1 MSADINKILELV
13 GKVVELEKKIETA
26 VASEKDARRR
36 ERLLKA
42 CQERNV
48 DAIREIL
55 FTVD

>member
-1 MSADINKILELV
+1 MSADINKIHELV
-13 GKVVELEKKIETA
+13 GKIVEHEQKVETA
-26 VASEKDARRR
+26 IASEKDVRRR

>member
-1 MSADINKILELV
+1 MSPDINKIIELV
-13 GKVVELEKKIETA
+13 GKVVDLEKKIETA
-26 VASEKDARRR
+26 IASEKDARRR

-42 CQERNV
+42 CKERDI

>member
-26 VASEKDARRR
+26 VASETDARRR
-36 ERLLKA
+36 ERLLTA